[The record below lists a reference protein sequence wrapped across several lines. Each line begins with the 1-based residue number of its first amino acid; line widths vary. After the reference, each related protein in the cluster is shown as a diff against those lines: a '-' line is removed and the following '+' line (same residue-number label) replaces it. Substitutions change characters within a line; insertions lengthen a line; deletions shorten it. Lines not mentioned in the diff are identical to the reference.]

1 MRINESSWI
10 ERSRDMFYCPQYRE
24 LMQIPFCFIYHCC
37 WWFVH
42 ICLGNATLLARKLR
56 FCCQN
61 RNYASFRLEQ
71 WTSTVGSC
79 QTRIKMDPTRS
90 YYFRIFFFHWGCSD
104 DVGLKWSVLIQAE
117 GIQWWRSAL
126 DELRLSHKKFISEK
140 RNRTNTRWPQSCAQ
154 LIRSNI

>member
-1 MRINESSWI
+1 MMRINESSWI

-90 YYFRIFFFHWGCSD
+90 YYFCMF
-104 DVGLKWSVLIQAE
+104 
-117 GIQWWRSAL
+117 WWRWIKMVGIDSGWRHTMMAFGIGWAAT
-126 DELRLSHKKFISEK
+126 ESQKIHFRKEK
-140 RNRTNTRWPQSCAQ
+140 QNKHPLTAIVCSTDPF
-154 LIRSNI
+154 